1 VTEPKTQYNEIYQ
14 TLQAAFVSVADDYQR
29 LNALRNT
36 LNQTYPDFDLYLEDV
51 WNDNTPGE
59 THFEY
64 ILRSKVTYN
73 ETERIGYDVYQ
84 NHQDLNKVWHLDDYT
99 HTVVLID
106 TVEPLAKFMFEN
118 SK

>member
-1 VTEPKTQYNEIYQ
+1 MTLSETLYREIYQ
-14 TLQAAFVSVADDYQR
+14 TLQTAFVSVADDYQR

-51 WNDNTPGE
+51 WNDHVPGE

-73 ETERIGYDVYQ
+73 ETERIGYDVYL
-84 NHQDLNKVWHLDDYT
+84 NHQDQSKVWHLDDYT

-106 TVEPLAKFMFEN
+106 TVEPLVKFMLEN
-118 SK
+118 SR